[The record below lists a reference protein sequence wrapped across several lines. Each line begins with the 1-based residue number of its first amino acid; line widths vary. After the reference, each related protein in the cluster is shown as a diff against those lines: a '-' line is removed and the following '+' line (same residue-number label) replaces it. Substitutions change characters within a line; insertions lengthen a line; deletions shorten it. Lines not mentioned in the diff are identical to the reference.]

1 MVVTIQICM
10 LYIFVRGAEFDVQDG
25 ELLMPFA
32 EFHHEISSKRFP
44 PQTMSI
50 LFIPTNAQG
59 TPRNA
64 ATSLVSSIRRRSF
77 CPLPFSQLVR
87 VRLGLEGL
95 GSLLHAHVCS
105 PDERRHQ
112 RLVRFC
118 ALTFSESALL
128 ISVYLARCSY
138 SPERLGTA
146 DTREPGSFL
155 GERSS

>member
-1 MVVTIQICM
+1 MLGTSIAGWSIAIVVVTIQVCM

-64 ATSLVSSIRRRSF
+64 ATSLVSSVRMTF
-77 CPLPFSQLVR
+77 FLPF
-87 VRLGLEGL
+87 
-95 GSLLHAHVCS
+95 
-105 PDERRHQ
+105 
-112 RLVRFC
+112 
-118 ALTFSESALL
+118 ALFS
-128 ISVYLARCSY
+128 
-138 SPERLGTA
+138 
-146 DTREPGSFL
+146 TRSRQTWTGRA
-155 GERSS
+155 G

>member
-1 MVVTIQICM
+1 MVVTIQVCM

-32 EFHHEISSKRFP
+32 EFHHEISKWFP

-64 ATSLVSSIRRRSF
+64 ATSLVSSVRMTF
-77 CPLPFSQLVR
+77 FLPFALFSTR
-87 VRLGLEGL
+87 SPSRLGLEGL

>member
-1 MVVTIQICM
+1 MLGTSIAGWSIAIVVVTIQVCM

-87 VRLGLEGL
+87 RQDLDWKGWVVFCMLMF
-95 GSLLHAHVCS
+95 AHLMRDVINGWYVFV
-105 PDERRHQ
+105 H
-112 RLVRFC
+112 
-118 ALTFSESALL
+118 
-128 ISVYLARCSY
+128 
-138 SPERLGTA
+138 
-146 DTREPGSFL
+146 
-155 GERSS
+155 